1 MDSSKDKKDTRS
13 EFLKEISS
21 MTREEITAYMDRNHT
36 RVKLIYPM
44 VFIGKPME
52 VKDDNKSST
61 KC

>member
-1 MDSSKDKKDTRS
+1 MNLQEAKKDTRT

-21 MTREEITAYMDRNHT
+21 MTREEITAFMNKNHT
-36 RVKLIYPM
+36 RVKKIYPM

-52 VKDDNKSST
+52 VKDDNKPST